1 MTLKIGPDVQFI
13 KTDTAERDFRRS
25 RSMTVQ
31 KSQQKK
37 RKKRLHFAELKYK
50 IRNLVI
56 PLCAG
61 LWVKLIKTED
71 ILMKNLY

>member
-13 KTDTAERDFRRS
+13 KTDTAERDFGRS

-31 KSQQKK
+31 KSQQ
-37 RKKRLHFAELKYK
+37 KKRLHFAELKYK

>member
-13 KTDTAERDFRRS
+13 KTDTAERDFGRS

-37 RKKRLHFAELKYK
+37 KKKK
-50 IRNLVI
+50 D
-56 PLCAG
+56 C
-61 LWVKLIKTED
+61 
-71 ILMKNLY
+71 ILQN